1 MASSVKGPILNVF
14 ISTAFHILF
23 DDDGDDNDGDADDDD
38 DDDDEKFV
46 FSKCKFR

>member
-23 DDDGDDNDGDADDDD
+23 DDDGDGDDDGDVDDDD
-38 DDDDEKFV
+38 DKKFA
-46 FSKCKFR
+46 FSKS